1 MWLNLLRS
9 ERRWERS
16 CPVTPDLAGF
26 TTDGDNVRSWDDISA
41 AVIAAL
47 ATEFDVQ
54 PERRGAGTLGADRR
68 TTWLDT
74 FDWRLYKAGLT
85 LEYAPGRGGGE
96 LRLSGTRTGTAGVS
110 AAQLVT
116 GWQASRPHLVAGL
129 AAGPVSARIA
139 TLVAPRALL
148 PVVTA
153 TTATHVYRLLNA
165 DGKTV
170 ARLLVTRPS

>member
-68 TTWLDT
+68 ATWLDT
-74 FDWRLYKAGLT
+74 FDWRLHKAGLT
-85 LEYAPGRGGGE
+85 LEYVPGRGGNE
-96 LRLSGTRTGTAGVS
+96 LRLGGRTADQEAT
-110 AAQLVT
+110 QPVT
-116 GWQASRPHLVAGL
+116 GWQAAPPHLLAGL
-129 AAGPVSARIA
+129 AGGPVAVRIGGII
-139 TLVAPRALL
+139 APRALV
-148 PVVTA
+148 PVAA
-153 TTATHVYRLLNA
+153 TSTTTTVYR
-165 DGKTV
+165 
-170 ARLLVTRPS
+170 